1 MPFKLLNQNHRLL
14 IIVSIVCTSSNVIY
28 CTTCTPAKCF
38 TLVRPEKLGD
48 SLGDVKNINKD
59 ALDLS
64 LPNHSLKN
72 ILENSP
78 KQIRALIGLKLC
90 FYTLK
95 LIET

>member
-1 MPFKLLNQNHRLL
+1 
-14 IIVSIVCTSSNVIY
+14 
-28 CTTCTPAKCF
+28 
-38 TLVRPEKLGD
+38 VRPEKLGD

-78 KQIRALIGLKLC
+78 KQIRVLIGLKLC